1 ILDANNNLVTTDN
14 SDAVTLT
21 LATNPS
27 GATLNGTNPV
37 TVSAGVATFSN
48 LSVSLAGTGFRL
60 GATSGTLTGATSA
73 SFNVTASTVIED
85 FEQGLGQYVV
95 LGGSYVFAGTGSYA
109 AHDGNG
115 GLDMAYSPGW
125 LVRTDAGAQV
135 HQGET
140 ISAWVQ
146 FASFVDGRAY
156 VGFGASGGGTLSV
169 VLAPNTGQFIIQDNS
184 GYNFFNIAAVSQS
197 YVPNHWY
204 RVEVTW

>member
-1 ILDANNNLVTTDN
+1 
-14 SDAVTLT
+14 
-21 LATNPS
+21 
-27 GATLNGTNPV
+27 
-37 TVSAGVATFSN
+37 
-48 LSVSLAGTGFRL
+48 
-60 GATSGTLTGATSA
+60 
-73 SFNVTASTVIED
+73 
-85 FEQGLGQYVV
+85 
-95 LGGSYVFAGTGSYA
+95 
-109 AHDGNG
+109 
-115 GLDMAYSPGW
+115 PGW

-204 RVEVTW
+204 RVEVTWGSGGAITARLYDSNGTTLLRTVQATDNNISAGGIAFRATVDDKYFDTVTVTQNGGPQSVQAGDGTSPVQAP